1 MTAKQS
7 DSYFITCAP
16 GLEPL
21 LHAEVRELKLS
32 KVERQVGGVYFEG
45 SVSDCMR
52 ANLHL
57 RTAVRV
63 LRRLARFVAPGA
75 EELYEGAASVAWARW
90 IPEGATIVVAAH
102 TNHSTLDHSLFVEQR
117 VKDAICD
124 VLLEER
130 GERPSVDK
138 DNPDVRIHVHLFKDR
153 CTLLVDTS
161 GESLHKRGWRRF
173 QGRAPLAETLAAA
186 VVMLSGWDRRSPLLD
201 PFCGSGT
208 LLVEA
213 ALMATHHAPGLFRER
228 FAFEL
233 LPGFDAA
240 LWRKHQESARAAIR
254 PLGKTRLVGQE
265 LDRETL
271 EGARENLASAGLDQ
285 VVQLEVGDASRISL
299 RRGWNA
305 WIVTNPPYGER
316 VGEGEDLHE
325 LYRAF
330 GTRLLESGAGY
341 HLALLSGD
349 PELTRAL
356 GIRGGTRHE
365 LKNGALECELLCAE
379 L

>member
-1 MTAKQS
+1 M
-7 DSYFITCAP
+7 
-16 GLEPL
+16 
-21 LHAEVRELKLS
+21 
-32 KVERQVGGVYFEG
+32 
-45 SVSDCMR
+45 
-52 ANLHL
+52 
-57 RTAVRV
+57 
-63 LRRLARFVAPGA
+63 
-75 EELYEGAASVAWARW
+75 
-90 IPEGATIVVAAH
+90 AAH

-124 VLLEER
+124 ALVEAR

-138 DNPDVRIHVHLFKDR
+138 DRPDVRIHAHLFKDR

-213 ALMATHHAPGLFRER
+213 ALIATNHAPGLFRER

-233 LPGFDAA
+233 LPGFDQD
-240 LWRKHQESARAAIR
+240 LWSGHLEAARAAVR
-254 PLGKTRLVGQE
+254 PLGKTRIVGSE
-265 LDRETL
+265 RDRDTIA
-271 EGARENLASAGLDQ
+271 GARENLAAAGLEGA
-285 VVQLEVGDASRISL
+285 VQLDVADASRISL

-330 GTRLLESGAGY
+330 GRRLLESGAGY

-356 GIRGGTRHE
+356 GVRGGTRHE